1 MVVNKA
7 QEINNL
13 EQKRKK
19 EKISL
24 CRNCESKSKSRI
36 VRKVRI
42 VQDLKIKSC
51 ESERKI
57 ANPIKNQERKTRKAQ
72 IRKIR

>member
-1 MVVNKA
+1 M
-7 QEINNL
+7 
-13 EQKRKK
+13 
-19 EKISL
+19 
-24 CRNCESKSKSRI
+24 
-36 VRKVRI
+36 RKVRI